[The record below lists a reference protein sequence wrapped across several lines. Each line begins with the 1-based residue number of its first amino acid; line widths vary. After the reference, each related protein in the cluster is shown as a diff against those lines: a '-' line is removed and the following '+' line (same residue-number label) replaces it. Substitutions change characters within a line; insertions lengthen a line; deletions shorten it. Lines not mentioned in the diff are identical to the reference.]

1 MDLLDQVFAV
11 ICFVGAG
18 IYKWVQLSHPQRAEY
33 KSLASKVAKS
43 GAVIL
48 ILIVSAHQIFQFG
61 VSAEPLT
68 RLAVLWVLIN
78 AFNLVSYALIGSAM
92 YAAWFPEKD
101 AAATSVESE
110 PTA

>member
-1 MDLLDQVFAV
+1 MDLLAQIFAA
-11 ICFVGAG
+11 ICFICAG
-18 IYKWVQLSHPQRAEY
+18 IHKWVQLSHPQRLEY
-33 KSLASKVAKS
+33 KSLASKIAKS
-43 GAVIL
+43 GALIL

-68 RLAVLWVLIN
+68 RLSVLWVLIN

-101 AAATSVESE
+101 TAAESE